1 MERTL
6 CIIKPDAVERK
17 LAGRIISLL
26 EQEGFKIIGMRMLWM
41 TKEQAQGFYYV
52 HWEKQ
57 FYQNLTDYMSSG
69 PSVVMVLEAENAIE
83 KLRLLMGVTNPSQ
96 AEEGTIRKEF
106 GISTEKNSIHG
117 SDSPS
122 TALEEIAYFEKLL
135 RLRDNFTKA

>member
-41 TKEQAQGFYYV
+41 TKEQAQRFYYV
-52 HWEKQ
+52 HQKKP
-57 FYQNLTDYMSSG
+57 FYQNLTNYMSSG
-69 PSVVMVLEAENAIE
+69 ASVVMVLEAENAIE
-83 KLRLLMGVTNPSQ
+83 KLRLLMGATNPAQ
-96 AEEGTIRKEF
+96 AEEETIRKKF

-122 TALEEIAYFEKLL
+122 TAVEEIAYFEKLL
-135 RLRDNFTKA
+135 GLSENFKKA